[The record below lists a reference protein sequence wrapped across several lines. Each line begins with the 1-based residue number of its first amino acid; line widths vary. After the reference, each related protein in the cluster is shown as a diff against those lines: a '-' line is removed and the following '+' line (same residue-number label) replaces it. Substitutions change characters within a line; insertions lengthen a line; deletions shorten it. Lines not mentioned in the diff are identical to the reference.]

1 MNLKKLIDI
10 TSQFYENF
18 IKIAKT
24 SKARYF
30 LYFFSFLESIVIPL
44 PTDPL
49 LIACVLANTKK
60 WIKICFFTTISSVLG
75 GILGWYLGSLAGS
88 HLNDLISLI
97 PSFIKSDNL
106 IAKFNLVSQKFNQVG
121 VLLILIGAFT
131 PLPFKI
137 ISILSG
143 FFSFEII
150 SFIFLAFIGRSSR
163 FFIIGCM
170 TKYRKNYKI
179 FLSLLSLLLFLIFFA
194 YVMLNFDWKYFE

>member
-1 MNLKKLIDI
+1 MNLKKLFNL
-10 TSQFYENF
+10 TNHFYKSF

-24 SKARYF
+24 SKARNF
-30 LYFFSFLESIVIPL
+30 LYCFSFFESIVIPL

-60 WIKICFFTTISSVLG
+60 WIKICFFTTITSVLG
-75 GILGWYLGSLAGS
+75 GVIGWYLGSLAGS

-97 PSFIKSDNL
+97 PNFIKSDNL
-106 IAKFNLVSQKFNQVG
+106 IFKINLVSQKFNEVG
-121 VLLILIGAFT
+121 VLLVLIGAFT

-143 FFSFEII
+143 FFSFELIT
-150 SFIFLAFIGRSSR
+150 FIFLAFIGRSSR
-163 FFIIGCM
+163 FFIIGSM

-194 YVMLNFDWKYFE
+194 YIMLNFDWNYVK